1 MRELLT
7 LSTIFL
13 FARTQNRAA
22 ARLKS
27 IALETLK
34 DPAPAII
41 NRTAGRN
48 KLTSEFIFPLLKV
61 TYYFTGSSAPVS
73 HEKGTIKKGT
83 SVLRLSSFFI
93 LNFRFKEAVSCSRA
107 PALFSLPNIG

>member
-1 MRELLT
+1 VRELLT

-13 FARTQNRAA
+13 LARTQNRAA

-83 SVLRLSSFFI
+83 SVLRLSSFFYI
-93 LNFRFKEAVSCSRA
+93 KFQ
-107 PALFSLPNIG
+107 I